1 MYVVYSLS
9 IYNIV
14 FFFST
19 RLYDINIFQWHLMY
33 YEVYRKGMKVIQ
45 SCLTIPQDQSME
57 FSRPEYWNGKPF
69 SSPGELPNPEMEPRS
84 PALQT
89 SIKILVEMM
98 KIYDLVSNNNSDLGQ
113 RHEFL

>member
-33 YEVYRKGMKVIQ
+33 YEVYRKGMEVIQ
-45 SCLTIPQDQSME
+45 SCLTIPQEQSTE
-57 FSRPEYWNGKPF
+57 FSRPEYWNVKPF
-69 SSPGELPNPEMEPRS
+69 CSPGDLPNPEMEPRS

-89 SIKILVEMM
+89 SIKNF
-98 KIYDLVSNNNSDLGQ
+98 S
-113 RHEFL
+113 